1 MSLAL
6 QGGFFT
12 TGPPGKPLSS
22 VFLMLSN
29 WIPNLGFLP
38 PNCGLEEDITRT
50 VTPPPTPDRSGS
62 WPLSWGCLISVDL
75 CSVFWIR
82 CSLQQWTWRR
92 KWQPTPVFLPGISHG
107 QSSLAGYSPWGH
119 KELGRTDRAC
129 VPTRR
134 QYSKILEMKL
144 IFRIVWITGR
154 YSSGCFIK
162 FITFPQLQ
170 GLPNISE

>member
-1 MSLAL
+1 MEEAL
-6 QGGFFT
+6 GGAGYLWAEVPWTVDSYDPEILTEIVSQTSTKST
-12 TGPPGKPLSS
+12 TLY
-22 VFLMLSN
+22 
-29 WIPNLGFLP
+29 WGFLYSKM
-38 PNCGLEEDITRT
+38 GFQRWH
-50 VTPPPTPDRSGS
+50 SGKES
-62 WPLSWGCLISVDL
+62 ACQ
-75 CSVFWIR
+75 C
-82 CSLQQWTWRR
+82 RR
-92 KWQPTPVFLPGISHG
+92 HKRPGFDPWVGKIPWWSKRQLTLVFLPGISHG

-119 KELGRTDRAC
+119 KELDRTDRAC